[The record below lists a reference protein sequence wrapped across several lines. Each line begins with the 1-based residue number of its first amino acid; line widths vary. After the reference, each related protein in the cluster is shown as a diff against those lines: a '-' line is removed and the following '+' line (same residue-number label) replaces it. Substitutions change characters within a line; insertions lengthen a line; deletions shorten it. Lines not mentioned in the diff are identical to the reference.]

1 MKRIKLKKSKGKSM
15 IVNGIEVTVQRKNIK
30 NMYLRVIPPEGCV
43 KVSAPY
49 FVSDADIIKFI
60 DSKTDWILKKQKE
73 ISEKKYIP
81 ELKYVNGE
89 KHFLWGKE
97 YELQLIA
104 NNIKTAFVKDDIL
117 YLPVSRRS
125 KIKNRQKTLDDFYRM
140 ELKKGIDNIY
150 DKCVDKVGAKPID
163 VKIRKMKNWG
173 NCKKNKVITLNLN
186 LAKKPKICLE
196 YVFIHELCHLIEFN
210 HSKNFKM
217 LMDKNCPDWV
227 EIKKKLNE

>member
-1 MKRIKLKKSKGKSM
+1 M
-15 IVNGIEVTVQRKNIK
+15 IVNGIEIIVQRKNIK
-30 NMYLRVIPPEGCV
+30 NMYLRVIPPEGNV
-43 KVSAPY
+43 KVSAPHY
-49 FVSDADIIKFI
+49 MNDEDIIKFI
-60 DSKTDWILKKQKE
+60 DSKMDWILKKQKE
-73 ISEKKYIP
+73 ISENKYVP
-81 ELKYVNGE
+81 KLKYVNGE

-97 YELQLIA
+97 YTLQLIS
-104 NNIKTAFVKDDIL
+104 NNIKTAFVKENIL

-125 KIKNRQKTLDDFYRM
+125 KIKNRQKTLDDFYRL
-140 ELKKGIDNIY
+140 ELKKEIENIY
-150 DKCVDKVGAKPID
+150 DKCIEKVGEKPID

-210 HSKNFKM
+210 HGKNFKM
-217 LMDKNCPDWV
+217 LMDKNCPNWV

>member
-1 MKRIKLKKSKGKSM
+1 M
-15 IVNGIEVTVQRKNIK
+15 IIT
-30 NMYLRVIPPEGCV
+30 
-43 KVSAPY
+43 
-49 FVSDADIIKFI
+49 
-60 DSKTDWILKKQKE
+60 QKE
-73 ISEKKYIP
+73 IAEKKYVP
-81 ELKYVNGE
+81 KLKYVNGE

-97 YELQLIA
+97 YTLQLIA
-104 NNIKTAFVKDDIL
+104 NNIKTAFVKEDIL
-117 YLPVSRRS
+117 YLPVSKRS

-140 ELKKGIDNIY
+140 ELQKEIDNIY
-150 DKCVDKVGAKPID
+150 DKCVEKVGEKPSE

-173 NCKKNKVITLNLN
+173 NCKQNKVITLNLN